1 MSTKKKEFDVN
12 EYMQGERDAQQALV
26 DADKNEAREIRQ
38 EYILIA
44 VIAILAVVSLIG
56 LSIFAKYIHNK
67 QKLRRATL
75 LHMIQ
80 KPGNS
85 RKNSNKKP
93 AAAKNNNRKKAAATK
108 INSNV
113 E

>member
-38 EYILIA
+38 EYILMA

-80 KPGNS
+80 QNPTTGNTIKKS
-85 RKNSNKKP
+85 NKKNNNKKNSNKHS
-93 AAAKNNNRKKAAATK
+93 NNKKTTAM
-108 INSNV
+108 
-113 E
+113 